1 MENYY
6 YCAIC
11 GKEYDSI
18 ADRSACENKC
28 LADEKKKA
36 ELMKLKKEAEAR
48 EKSEKAAIDAIEA
61 AEEALKKY
69 FKEYER
75 LALHKEYPYLKMLF
89 SNRMWWF

>member
-6 YCAIC
+6 SCAIC
-11 GKEYDSI
+11 GKDYDTI
-18 ADRSACENKC
+18 AERSACEIKC
-28 LADEKKKA
+28 LEDCKKQE
-36 ELMKLKKEAEAR
+36 ELMKLKQEAEAR

-61 AEEALKKY
+61 AEDALKKY

>member
-6 YCAIC
+6 TCAIC
-11 GKEYDSI
+11 NKNYDTV
-18 ADRSACENKC
+18 AERSACEAQC

-36 ELMKLKKEAEAR
+36 EIMKLKQEAEAR
-48 EKSEKAAIDAIEA
+48 EKSEKTAIDAIEA
-61 AEEALKKY
+61 AEDALKKY